1 MIDVLTAALLRTYN
15 PLYKDRTWLGQELP
29 ALIAAKSWALLG
41 GLLVHVVVA
50 QAPVPNLAA
59 RVAAATAL
67 APRTESP
74 AWSSESWVS
83 AELTAH
89 VAPLVASDSDLVA
102 LALRMAGVVA
112 RVELS

>member
-1 MIDVLTAALLRTYN
+1 MIDVLAATLSRTYN
-15 PLYKDRTWLGQELP
+15 PLYKDRAWLAQELP
-29 ALIAAKSWALLG
+29 ALISAKAWAALG
-41 GLLVHVVVA
+41 GLLVHVAVA
-50 QAPVPNLAA
+50 PAPLPNLPARLAEAA
-59 RVAAATAL
+59 AL
-67 APRTESP
+67 APRTQGP